1 MESEVSGIAR
11 LGVVLLALA
20 VLIGLGFGIF
30 QISKGTANTGVTRV
44 QSELDGV
51 SESVYT
57 SYDQT
62 IITGTMVRSAMSDF
76 EGESTAILV
85 ATQAWVNNLKAA
97 EAKIGRSYEDIL
109 KSGSGLSES
118 YAAKVTDKE
127 GIALPIIWAYKD
139 NKLDNG
145 TDNEY
150 KVATSAG
157 EQVHGCFI
165 NYNALLGAK
174 AASGKVDIA
183 PGCVSELG
191 SVNGYELNMAGIY
204 FDSNCYRCTSGFA
217 TDDTGRVLFNNIT
230 GNMAKTGRTEFVPT
244 GAKFQSYLLKDASGT
259 TMGFVLQQSSGN

>member
-44 QSELDGV
+44 QAELDGV

-97 EAKIGRSYEDIL
+97 EAKIGKSYEDIL
-109 KSGSGLSES
+109 KSGSG
-118 YAAKVTDKE
+118 Y
-127 GIALPIIWAYKD
+127 
-139 NKLDNG
+139 
-145 TDNEY
+145 
-150 KVATSAG
+150 
-157 EQVHGCFI
+157 
-165 NYNALLGAK
+165 
-174 AASGKVDIA
+174 
-183 PGCVSELG
+183 
-191 SVNGYELNMAGIY
+191 
-204 FDSNCYRCTSGFA
+204 
-217 TDDTGRVLFNNIT
+217 
-230 GNMAKTGRTEFVPT
+230 
-244 GAKFQSYLLKDASGT
+244 
-259 TMGFVLQQSSGN
+259 

>member
-1 MESEVSGIAR
+1 M
-11 LGVVLLALA
+11 
-20 VLIGLGFGIF
+20 
-30 QISKGTANTGVTRV
+30 
-44 QSELDGV
+44 
-51 SESVYT
+51 
-57 SYDQT
+57 
-62 IITGTMVRSAMSDF
+62 
-76 EGESTAILV
+76 

-97 EAKIGRSYEDIL
+97 EAKIGKSYEDIL

-204 FDSNCYRCTSGFA
+204 FDANCYRCTSGFS

-230 GNMAKTGRTEFVPT
+230 GNLAKTGRTEFVPT